1 MKIPRILFAA
11 PASGTGKTTITCG
24 FLAAL
29 KKKKK
34 DIVCFKCGPDYIDPL
49 FHTHILEVPC
59 YNIDTFLMSKKCA
72 VQLFCQNAFK
82 KQIAVL
88 EGVMGYYD
96 GLAGISTKASTYD
109 IAKLTKTPVILVVQ
123 PKGMSLSVVALLK
136 GFLEYQKDSNI
147 KGVLLNDISE
157 MLYKKYKEILEKQLN
172 IKVYGYL
179 PKKQE
184 FSLQSRHLGLVIPSE
199 IEHLQQKINDLAE
212 QMEKTVN
219 IDAILA
225 LAESADECCID
236 ILNTTIEK
244 QKCHIA
250 IAKDNAFCFYYQDNI
265 QYLKQKGCHITFF
278 SPLKDKTLPQN
289 IDGLMLGGGYP
300 ELYAKELSRNTSM
313 IKSIQCEIKKGL
325 PVFAECGG
333 FLYLHETLQSVD
345 NKHYTMLG
353 VIKAKA
359 YKQEKLKQF
368 GYITLCAQKDTLL
381 CQRGECINAHEFHY
395 WQSTQQGN
403 AFIAKKPLSEKSWEC
418 IYSDDNIFAGFA
430 HIHFYANT
438 NFADNWI
445 KKCVQRSGNKKI

>member
-29 KKKKK
+29 KKRKK

-59 YNIDTFLMSKKCA
+59 YNIDTFLMSEKYA
-72 VQLFCQNAFK
+72 VQLFCQNAFE

-109 IAKLTKTPVILVVQ
+109 IAKLTKTPVIFVIQ

-147 KGVLLNDISE
+147 KGILLNGVSE
-157 MLYKKYKEILEKQLN
+157 MLYKKYKEIIEKGLG

-184 FSLQSRHLGLVIPSE
+184 FSLQSRHLGLVMPSE
-199 IEHLQQKINDLAE
+199 IEHLQQKMNDLAE
-212 QMEKTVN
+212 CMEKTVN
-219 IDAILA
+219 IDDILS
-225 LAESADECCID
+225 LAENTEELYFDM
-236 ILNTTIEK
+236 LNDTIEK

-278 SPLKDKTLPQN
+278 SPLNDKMLPQN
-289 IDGLMLGGGYP
+289 IDGLILGGGYP
-300 ELYAKELSRNTSM
+300 ELYTQALSQNTSM
-313 IKSIQCEIKKGL
+313 IKSIQCEVKKGL

-333 FLYLHETLQSVD
+333 FLYLHETLQSAEG
-345 NKHYTMLG
+345 KEYAMLG
-353 VIKAKA
+353 IIKAKA

-368 GYITLCAQKDTLL
+368 GYITLYAQKDTFL
-381 CQRGECINAHEFHY
+381 CKKGEQINAHEFHY

-403 AFIAKKPLSEKSWEC
+403 AFIAKKPLSEKSWQC
-418 IYSDDNIFAGFA
+418 IHCDDNIFAGFA

-445 KKCVQRSGNKKI
+445 KKCVERSENKKV

>member
-29 KKKKK
+29 KKRQKN
-34 DIVCFKCGPDYIDPL
+34 IVSFKCGPDYIDPL
-49 FHTHILEVPC
+49 FHSHILEVPC
-59 YNIDTFLMSKKCA
+59 YNIDTFLTSEKCA
-72 VQLFCQNAFK
+72 LQLFCQNAFE

-109 IAKLTKTPVILVVQ
+109 IAKLTKTPVIFVIQ

-147 KGVLLNDISE
+147 KGILLNGVSE
-157 MLYKKYKEILEKQLN
+157 MLYKKYKEIIEKGLG

-184 FSLQSRHLGLVIPSE
+184 FSLQSRHLGLVMPSE
-199 IEHLQQKINDLAE
+199 IEHLQQKMNDLAE
-212 QMEKTVN
+212 CMEKTVN
-219 IDAILA
+219 IDDILS
-225 LAESADECCID
+225 LAENTEELYFDM
-236 ILNTTIEK
+236 LNDTIEK

-278 SPLKDKTLPQN
+278 SPLNDKMLPQN
-289 IDGLMLGGGYP
+289 IDGLILGGGYP
-300 ELYAKELSRNTSM
+300 ELYTQALSQNTSM
-313 IKSIQCEIKKGL
+313 IKSIQCEVKKGL

-333 FLYLHETLQSVD
+333 FLYLHETLQSAEG
-345 NKHYTMLG
+345 KEYAMLG
-353 VIKAKA
+353 IIKAKA

-368 GYITLCAQKDTLL
+368 GYITLYAQKDTFL
-381 CQRGECINAHEFHY
+381 CKKGEQINAHEFHY

-403 AFIAKKPLSEKSWEC
+403 AFIAKKPLSEKSWQC
-418 IYSDDNIFAGFA
+418 IHCDDNIFAGFA

-445 KKCVQRSGNKKI
+445 KKCVERSENKKV